1 MGILLTQPS
10 VEGFLR
16 SRPPSLILPLAALG
30 SSSIPGYSKD
40 LERVMGIEPTSEAW
54 KASIL
59 PLNYTR
65 VNPNCGL
72 GSPWT
77 SEGHPRKS
85 KLWLG

>member
-1 MGILLTQPS
+1 
-10 VEGFLR
+10 
-16 SRPPSLILPLAALG
+16 
-30 SSSIPGYSKD
+30 
-40 LERVMGIEPTSEAW
+40 
-54 KASIL
+54 
-59 PLNYTR
+59 LNYTR